1 MPKRVAAPENQ
12 RATKTGLPKQWP
24 DGIAYLT
31 KPVYS
36 KTISSRDLP
45 RLNLKPA
52 SIPAISPSDGT
63 CSLVRI
69 TPITASSHP
78 AKGQYGLFAA
88 SHLNAGTF
96 ILCYLGFVHSE
107 SDADV
112 TSDYD
117 LSLDRELG
125 VGVDATNMGNEARFI
140 NDYRGINSSGPN
152 AEFKEVW
159 VSVGKDVAEKRMA
172 VYVLPAGKSGKRAKG
187 IGKGEEIL
195 VSYGKG
201 FWKERNGDD
210 RESET
215 TQEENLTPA
224 S

>member
-1 MPKRVAAPENQ
+1 MPKRVAAQEIQ
-12 RATKTGLPKQWP
+12 RAAKTVQPKQWP
-24 DGIAYLT
+24 AGIDYLT

-36 KTISSRDLP
+36 KTISSADLP
-45 RLNLKPA
+45 RLNLKPV
-52 SIPAISPSDGT
+52 SIEAIPPSNGS
-63 CSLVRI
+63 CCLVRI
-69 TPITASSHP
+69 TSITAPAHP
-78 AKGQYGLFAA
+78 AQGQYGLFAA
-88 SHLNAGTF
+88 SRLSAGSF
-96 ILCYLGFVHSE
+96 ILFYLGFVHSE

-125 VGVDATNMGNEARFI
+125 IGVDATNMGNEARFI
-140 NDYRGINSSGPN
+140 NDYRGISSSGPN

-159 VSVGKDVAEKRMA
+159 IPVGKGEAEKRMA

-201 FWKERNGDD
+201 FWKERNGDGHD
-210 RESET
+210 DES
-215 TQEENLTPA
+215 TQESFTPA

>member
-1 MPKRVAAPENQ
+1 MPKHPAGKP
-12 RATKTGLPKQWP
+12 TTGLPKQWP
-24 DGIAYLT
+24 QGINYLT

-36 KTISSRDLP
+36 KSISSSDLQQ
-45 RLNLKPA
+45 LNSKPPPAEAIA
-52 SIPAISPSDGT
+52 SSTGPCPI
-63 CSLVRI
+63 VRI
-69 TPITASSHP
+69 TPILASEHP
-78 AKGQYGLFAA
+78 AKGQFGLFAA
-88 SHLNAGTF
+88 QHLTAGSF
-96 ILCYLGFVHSE
+96 ILFYLGFVHSE
-107 SDADV
+107 SDADT

-159 VSVGKDVAEKRMA
+159 VDVGRGHVEKRMA
-172 VYVLPAGKSGKRAKG
+172 VHVLPAGKSGKRAKG

-201 FWKERNGDD
+201 FWRERNADD
-210 RESET
+210 IGNESAEGT
-215 TQEENLTPA
+215 VSTSA